1 MNSENS
7 LDKQL
12 TYVYIDFQNYLTY
25 SLEIT
30 LLQKIVYIEINYRGL
45 HD

>member
-30 LLQKIVYIEINYRGL
+30 LLQKIVYIAINYRGL